1 MSYRSATD
9 FVVLHALRIKGF
21 ATTES
26 IVEITGVPPELVN
39 DHLAAAESS
48 GFVRFREGR
57 NLWQLTESGRDEHR
71 RLLAVDN
78 EASGAVSLL
87 PVAYSR
93 FLSLNDDF
101 KQICTDWQVR
111 GDDVNDH
118 LDDDY
123 DRMVIERLES
133 LHDDASSVLADI
145 GSALDRL
152 EAYPRRLGASLE
164 RLRDGEAS
172 MFTGVMCGSYHD
184 VWMELH
190 EDLILTQ
197 GIDRAV
203 EGSF

>member
-1 MSYRSATD
+1 MSYRSPAE
-9 FVVLHALRIKGF
+9 FLVLHALRIKGF
-21 ATTES
+21 ATTET
-26 IVEITGVPPELVN
+26 IVEITGVAPETVN
-39 DHLAAAESS
+39 DHLAAAESN

-57 NLWQLTESGRDEHR
+57 NLWQLTETGRDEHR
-71 RLLAVDN
+71 RLLAADT
-78 EASGAVSLL
+78 EASGAGSVL
-87 PVAYSR
+87 PGFYSR

-111 GDDVNDH
+111 GGEVNDH
-118 LDDDY
+118 LDEGY
-123 DRMVIERLES
+123 DHMVIERLEA
-133 LHDDASSVLADI
+133 LHREASPVLDDI

-152 EAYPRRLGASLE
+152 EAYPQRLGASLE
-164 RLRDGEAS
+164 RVRDGEAS

-197 GIDRAV
+197 GIDRAA